1 MNHVKI
7 KETFKSYGLLHGLLI
22 LYSLSSV
29 CSKLAAK
36 ESFLSFRFCLFYGAV
51 IIILLI
57 YAVFWQQILTR
68 MSLSAAFANKG
79 VLLIWGMVW
88 GTVLFQETITPKML
102 IGCAIVL
109 LGIFLVVGEEKM
121 GSYILLFLGSV
132 FLSSVSQVILKKSA
146 MEPHENKLKEYL
158 NIKVI
163 LAYALF
169 FMCTL
174 FTVIAYRKVPLS
186 LGPILEA
193 TSYVYI
199 MLFGFFLFKE
209 KMTLRKI
216 VGNICIILGIVIFS
230 I

>member
-1 MNHVKI
+1 
-7 KETFKSYGLLHGLLI
+7 
-22 LYSLSSV
+22 
-29 CSKLAAK
+29 
-36 ESFLSFRFCLFYGAV
+36 
-51 IIILLI
+51 
-57 YAVFWQQILTR
+57 
-68 MSLSAAFANKG
+68 
-79 VLLIWGMVW
+79 
-88 GTVLFQETITPKML
+88 
-102 IGCAIVL
+102 
-109 LGIFLVVGEEKM
+109 M

>member
-88 GTVLFQETITPKML
+88 DTVLFQETITPKML

-109 LGIFLVVGEEKM
+109 LGIFLVVGEEKN
-121 GSYILLFLGSV
+121 G
-132 FLSSVSQVILKKSA
+132 
-146 MEPHENKLKEYL
+146 
-158 NIKVI
+158 
-163 LAYALF
+163 
-169 FMCTL
+169 
-174 FTVIAYRKVPLS
+174 
-186 LGPILEA
+186 
-193 TSYVYI
+193 
-199 MLFGFFLFKE
+199 
-209 KMTLRKI
+209 
-216 VGNICIILGIVIFS
+216 
-230 I
+230 